1 MANYRAIAAAGA
13 TLTGLIH
20 DRYPRDEFSSLEVR
34 LYQPRD
40 FETPMRDGFA
50 VFLYRVTING
60 SVRNLAHR
68 RTAEGRRFRPS
79 LPLDL
84 HYTITPFA
92 TDAERQHRMLG
103 WVMRALEDVSQ
114 LSASHLNHY
123 LGETETFAP
132 NESVDVIAD
141 PMALNDYLTLWDRLR
156 ALPPSASYVLRMVLL
171 DSEVSVTEGP
181 PVQTRS
187 FDMGEVRE

>member
-13 TLTGLIH
+13 PLAGLIH
-20 DRYPRDEFSSLEVR
+20 DRYSRAEVGTLGVR
-34 LYQPRD
+34 LCQPRD

-50 VFLYRVTING
+50 VLLYRVTING

-68 RTAEGRRFRPS
+68 RTPEGRRFRPS

-103 WVMRALEDVSQ
+103 WVMRALEDLSQ
-114 LSASHLNHY
+114 LS
-123 LGETETFAP
+123 
-132 NESVDVIAD
+132 
-141 PMALNDYLTLWDRLR
+141 
-156 ALPPSASYVLRMVLL
+156 
-171 DSEVSVTEGP
+171 
-181 PVQTRS
+181 
-187 FDMGEVRE
+187 